1 MTSLLPPTWHPALIA
16 ALGVA
21 TGIYLATTRRGELVA
36 NRSERRHFA
45 AAVLLAYLVCSWPL
59 GDLAAHVSITAVVVQ
74 RLVLMLAVAPL
85 LLSSLPDA
93 FIARLTRRQIVDRVM
108 HAVVHPAIA
117 IAIVTVFGTATLLP
131 AVISLGSSSVVA
143 GGLFIAVTLGLGV
156 VLWMPILGS
165 IPGLPRLSYTAKGGY
180 LLAASL
186 VVTSLSFVWIF
197 ARHPMYGSLSHQTKI
212 LGMSPLVDQQLA
224 GFVSKLGAY
233 FPMWAIAFILFARAG
248 DGGESDHAGLRWIDV
263 QRELERVDRNGPA
276 DRGAGDK

>member
-1 MTSLLPPTWHPALIA
+1 VTSLLPPTWHPALLA
-16 ALGVA
+16 ALVVA
-21 TGIYLATTRRGELVA
+21 TGVYLVATRRGELAA
-36 NRSERRHFA
+36 NRSELRRFA

-93 FIARLTRRQIVDRVM
+93 LIARLTRRHTVDRVM

-117 IAIVTVFGTATLLP
+117 IAVVTVIGTVTLVP
-131 AVISLGSSSVVA
+131 AVISWGSSSVLA
-143 GGLFIAVTLGLGV
+143 GGLFIAVTLGLGL

-197 ARHPMYGSLSHQTKI
+197 ARHPMYGSLSHQTRI
-212 LGMSPLVDQQLA
+212 LGISPLLDQQLA

-233 FPMWAIAFILFARAG
+233 FPMWAIAFVLFARAG
-248 DGGESDHAGLRWIDV
+248 DGGESDQPDLRWIDV
-263 QRELERVDRNGPA
+263 QRELERVDRSAITDRDAGA
-276 DRGAGDK
+276 D

>member
-1 MTSLLPPTWHPALIA
+1 MTSLLPPTWHPALLA
-16 ALGVA
+16 ALVVA
-21 TGIYLATTRRGELVA
+21 TGVYLVATRRGELAA
-36 NRSERRHFA
+36 NRSELRRFA

-93 FIARLTRRQIVDRVM
+93 LIARLTRRHTVDRVM

-117 IAIVTVFGTATLLP
+117 IAVVTVIGTVTLVP
-131 AVISLGSSSVVA
+131 AVISWGSSSVLA
-143 GGLFIAVTLGLGV
+143 GGLFIAVTLGLGL

-197 ARHPMYGSLSHQTKI
+197 ARHPMYGSLSHQTRI
-212 LGMSPLVDQQLA
+212 LGISPLLDQQLA

-233 FPMWAIAFILFARAG
+233 FPMWAIAFVLFARAG
-248 DGGESDHAGLRWIDV
+248 DGGESDQPDLRWIDV
-263 QRELERVDRNGPA
+263 QRELERVDRSAITDRDAGA
-276 DRGAGDK
+276 D